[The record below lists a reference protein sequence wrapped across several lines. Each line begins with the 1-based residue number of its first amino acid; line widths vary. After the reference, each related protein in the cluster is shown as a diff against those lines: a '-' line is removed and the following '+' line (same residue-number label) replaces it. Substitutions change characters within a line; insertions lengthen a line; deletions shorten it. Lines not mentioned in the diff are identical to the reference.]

1 MLPLISIIMPI
12 YNADKFL
19 AKSLDSI
26 LNQSFQEYELI
37 LLNDGSKDNSSAI
50 AKEYAQRDK
59 RITFIDKENE
69 GVSKTRNRGID
80 ICQGKYVMF
89 VDSDDIIYEI
99 SLERVTEALLDFNP
113 DFLKYEFQTIDELG
127 DALYPNYNAKRRIP

>member
-1 MLPLISIIMPI
+1 MPI

-19 AKSLDSI
+19 AKSLDSF

-127 DALYPNYNAKRRIP
+127 DALYPN

>member
-1 MLPLISIIMPI
+1 MPI

-127 DALYPNYNAKRRIP
+127 DALYPNYNAKRW

>member
-99 SLERVTEALLDFNP
+99 SLERVTEA
-113 DFLKYEFQTIDELG
+113 
-127 DALYPNYNAKRRIP
+127 

>member
-127 DALYPNYNAKRRIP
+127 DALYPNYNAKRW

>member
-1 MLPLISIIMPI
+1 MPI

-113 DFLKYEFQTIDELG
+113 DFLKSL
-127 DALYPNYNAKRRIP
+127 IPQHFDLTLFISS